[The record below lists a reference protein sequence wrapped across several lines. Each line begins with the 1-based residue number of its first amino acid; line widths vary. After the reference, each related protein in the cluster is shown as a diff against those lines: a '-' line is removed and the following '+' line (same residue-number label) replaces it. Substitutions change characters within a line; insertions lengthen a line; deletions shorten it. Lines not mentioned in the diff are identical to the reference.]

1 MVDAIMTI
9 SVPVVLV
16 IYLIGGKREDDISI
30 RYAAYVYYALLVLLC
45 RKMCEVVQKDQFE
58 LQIKS
63 CRINMV
69 SAFCVVAIIV
79 SADPVT
85 FTREE
90 NETDILAE
98 TIASNEQLECGR
110 GSFWQAGVVSCLTGY
125 QKKYRQQNGVRIR

>member
-1 MVDAIMTI
+1 
-9 SVPVVLV
+9 
-16 IYLIGGKREDDISI
+16 
-30 RYAAYVYYALLVLLC
+30 
-45 RKMCEVVQKDQFE
+45 
-58 LQIKS
+58 
-63 CRINMV
+63 MV